1 MAQTYQVDVNGY
13 RVRQCKGGEETPCI
27 RITKGKETWYVK
39 SVKFLGET
47 IIKQT
52 TFDPDDPNKPFIFI
66 ETDGPIEWE
75 K

>member
-1 MAQTYQVDVNGY
+1 VGKKSPAFGSQ
-13 RVRQCKGGEETPCI
+13 RVKKSGTL
-27 RITKGKETWYVK
+27 K

-52 TFDPDDPNKPFIFI
+52 TFDPNDPNKPFIFI
-66 ETDGPIEWE
+66 ETDGPVEWE